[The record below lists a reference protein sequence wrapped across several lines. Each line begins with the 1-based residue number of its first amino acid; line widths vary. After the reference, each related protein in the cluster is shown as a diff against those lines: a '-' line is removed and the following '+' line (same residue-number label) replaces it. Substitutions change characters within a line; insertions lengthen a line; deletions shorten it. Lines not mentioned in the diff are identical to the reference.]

1 MNQNNLHLPRSILK
15 CSMNKNK
22 HNTTY
27 SSSTVPKRGHGKG
40 VNPRQDLT
48 KNSGGVCVSA
58 WELCFEDKT
67 GLAENS
73 WNHLSFVLCPIIL
86 HVPRLYLWNISV
98 YFFQPTPPPASMAS
112 PGPPT
117 EASKQ
122 LSLVMP
128 FYSLI
133 HLSHRSQKQH
143 PSRLSFTVTSSRKS
157 SQGHCSELLQTMY

>member
-15 CSMNKNK
+15 CSVNKNK

-27 SSSTVPKRGHGKG
+27 SSSSVFQKEVMGKEWIQG
-40 VNPRQDLT
+40 KTSWRTLV
-48 KNSGGVCVSA
+48 VSVFQLENYA
-58 WELCFEDKT
+58 LT

-73 WNHLSFVLCPIIL
+73 WNYLSFVLWPIIL
-86 HVPRLYLWNISV
+86 HVPRLYFWNISV
-98 YFFQPTPPPASMAS
+98 YFFQQTPPQASMAS
-112 PGPPT
+112 PRPAP

-122 LSLVMP
+122 LSLVMS

-143 PSRLSFTVTSSRKS
+143 PSRLSFTVISSRKS
-157 SQGHCSELLQTMY
+157 IQAHCSELLQTMY